1 MIEVL
6 WTMSKKAC
14 TYFMKI
20 PDIYSVWS
28 LMKNKLTK
36 ADVCIS
42 IFPVMAE
49 SLLFYH
55 QWPILS
61 EGKSAYANTDVD

>member
-6 WTMSKKAC
+6 WTMSKKR
-14 TYFMKI
+14 TSY
-20 PDIYSVWS
+20 VQT
-28 LMKNKLTK
+28 LKNKIKSYVNKSTK
-36 ADVCIS
+36 ADICIS

-55 QWPILS
+55 QWLILS

>member
-1 MIEVL
+1 MKHDWSSMNYEQKENFICTDL
-6 WTMSKKAC
+6 KKKS
-14 TYFMKI
+14 Y
-20 PDIYSVWS
+20 V
-28 LMKNKLTK
+28 NKSTK
-36 ADVCIS
+36 ADICIS

>member
-6 WTMSKKAC
+6 WTMSKKR
-14 TYFMKI
+14 TSY
-20 PDIYSVWS
+20 VQT
-28 LMKNKLTK
+28 LKNKIKSYVNKSTK
-36 ADVCIS
+36 ADICIS

>member
-1 MIEVL
+1 
-6 WTMSKKAC
+6 
-14 TYFMKI
+14 MKI